1 MSKKALTIALKILFA
16 VVYFLVFLFLIDW
29 IFRNTL
35 SALASIAAVACWVI
49 ALIASVGLAHYT
61 VEKNEGYIRKLRK
74 LRQVAP
80 LDA

>member
-35 SALASIAAVACWVI
+35 SALASIAPVACWVI

-61 VEKNEGYIRKLRK
+61 VEKMKDIYGS
-74 LRQVAP
+74 
-80 LDA
+80 

>member
-1 MSKKALTIALKILFA
+1 MHKNIFTAVLKGFFT

-61 VEKNEGYIRKLRK
+61 VEKMKDIFGS
-74 LRQVAP
+74 
-80 LDA
+80 

>member
-49 ALIASVGLAHYT
+49 ALIASVAHYT
-61 VEKNEGYIRKLRK
+61 VEKMKDIFGS
-74 LRQVAP
+74 
-80 LDA
+80 

>member
-16 VVYFLVFLFLIDW
+16 VVFLVFLFLIDW

-61 VEKNEGYIRKLRK
+61 VEKMKDIFGS
-74 LRQVAP
+74 
-80 LDA
+80 

>member
-16 VVYFLVFLFLIDW
+16 GVYFLVFLFLRDW

-35 SALASIAAVACWVI
+35 SALASIAAVACWMI

-61 VEKNEGYIRKLRK
+61 VEKMKDIFGS
-74 LRQVAP
+74 
-80 LDA
+80 

>member
-1 MSKKALTIALKILFA
+1 MHKNIFTVVLKGFFT

-61 VEKNEGYIRKLRK
+61 VEKMKDIFGS
-74 LRQVAP
+74 
-80 LDA
+80 

>member
-1 MSKKALTIALKILFA
+1 MCALFGIVLELQCFKL
-16 VVYFLVFLFLIDW
+16 W

-61 VEKNEGYIRKLRK
+61 VEKMKDIFGS
-74 LRQVAP
+74 
-80 LDA
+80 

>member
-1 MSKKALTIALKILFA
+1 MSKKALTIASRSFCRCVLPG
-16 VVYFLVFLFLIDW
+16 FLFLIDW

-61 VEKNEGYIRKLRK
+61 VEKIKDIFGS
-74 LRQVAP
+74 
-80 LDA
+80 